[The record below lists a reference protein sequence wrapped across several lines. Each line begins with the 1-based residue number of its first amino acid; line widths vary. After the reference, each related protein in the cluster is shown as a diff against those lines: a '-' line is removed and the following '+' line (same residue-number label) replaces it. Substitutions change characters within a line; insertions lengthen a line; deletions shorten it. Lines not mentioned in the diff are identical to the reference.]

1 MSGALIPNAPELL
14 TPEQRERRAANEKR
28 QKRERAL
35 VRGVIR
41 ALKAAGWQPHS
52 VDDGGEEREKT
63 PTESAMMEAVFA
75 VDQATAYFQHEAR
88 VNRCCIVFVCG
99 EGDDII
105 ADHSAPANDP
115 KAFAATIDA
124 FMRGAGLYC

>member
-1 MSGALIPNAPELL
+1 MSDPLIPDCPELL
-14 TPEQRERRAANEKR
+14 SPEQRKHLAR
-28 QKRERAL
+28 QKRERQL

-52 VDDGGEEREKT
+52 VDDGGDEREQT
-63 PTESAMMEAVFA
+63 RTESAMIDAVFA
-75 VDQATAYFQHEAR
+75 VDQATAFFQHDA
-88 VNRCCIVFVCG
+88 VINRCCVVFVCG

-124 FMRGAGLYC
+124 YMRGQRLY